1 MAAPIMAGYL
11 ATPLG
16 QVHYYYSAPVTPP
29 SSPKPPMLLMH
40 MSASSAKSFLKMM
53 PMLTAL
59 GYTCYAPDMP
69 GFGNSFDPEEDPP
82 SISWYASLYYEAFTS
97 QVPEFKDGVH
107 VIGHHSGGIL
117 GMEFASN
124 PDQYPGFVRSLTI
137 VGASVMTVA
146 DRAKM
151 SKTFLSPFNKPVAS
165 GEHLQKTWD
174 YLKWEGLNPDVEL
187 ELVHREALDHARA
200 WKGRNQIYSCVWKYE
215 RMEALDAIPAE
226 VKVAGLCAPD
236 DVLWPYYG
244 NFKALVTRPIE
255 TTVIKGGN
263 FGPDLDPEG
272 ILYAFLRLI
281 GEK

>member
-1 MAAPIMAGYL
+1 MAAPIKAGYL
-11 ATPLG
+11 DTPLG
-16 QVHYYYSAPVTPP
+16 QIHYYHSAPVTPP
-29 SSPKPPMLLMH
+29 TTPKPPMLLMH

-59 GYTCYAPDMP
+59 GYACYAPDMP
-69 GFGNSFDPEEDPP
+69 GFGNSFDPAEDPP
-82 SISWYASLYYEAFTS
+82 SISWYAKLYYGALSQLPAFA
-97 QVPEFKDGVH
+97 EGAH
-107 VIGHHSGGIL
+107 IIGHHSGGIL

-124 PDQYPGFVRSLTI
+124 PDQFPRFVRSLTI
-137 VGASVMTVA
+137 VGASVMTAA

-151 SKTFLSPFNKPVAS
+151 AKTFLAPFNKPVAA
-165 GEHLQKTWD
+165 GDHWGKTWE
-174 YLKWEGLNPDVEL
+174 YLKWEGLDPETDL
-187 ELVHREALDHARA
+187 DLVQREALDHARA

-244 NFKALVTRPIE
+244 NFTALVTRPIA
-255 TTVIKGGN
+255 TTEIKGGN

-272 ILYAFLRLI
+272 ILDASLRLV